1 MNEKFNSELGQ
12 YLESPIEE
20 RDHAKGATL
29 LLQLTR
35 NQIMYRNISINP
47 AKHAKFIDRELRKF
61 YKVRIIQVTHEEVEA
76 MQRQVD
82 VIVKEHCEFTE
93 ENPAKSFRKGIR
105 EDHEEL
111 PVEIQ
116 ALYKENLSISQK
128 MRELHLQL
136 RALSTDG
143 TSCPD
148 NDRYPFLK
156 ELIELDKRLH
166 SNWEKYDHFVVGQ
179 SPVAPVTTA
188 DDNKIIRQINL
199 NKGKYAKNPSDEMKI
214 KIQSLYNS
222 LSVKPE
228 KITSTLSELGII

>member
-1 MNEKFNSELGQ
+1 MKDFTSKLGEF
-12 YLESPIEE
+12 LETPLEQ
-20 RDHAKGATL
+20 RDHSVGATL
-29 LLQLTR
+29 LLQVTR
-35 NQIMYRNISINP
+35 NQIMYRNISVNP
-47 AKHAKFIDRELRKF
+47 AKHAKFIDRELRKH
-61 YKVRIIQVTHEEVEA
+61 YKVRVINATHEEVEA
-76 MQRQVD
+76 MQQKVD
-82 VIVKEHCEFTE
+82 AIVEKHNSFRD
-93 ENPAKSFRKGIR
+93 ENPAKNFRKGIR

-111 PVEIQ
+111 PLEIQ

-136 RALSTDG
+136 RALSTEG

-166 SNWEKYDHFVVGQ
+166 SNWEMYDHFVVGQ
-179 SPVAPVTTA
+179 SPVAPVPTA
-188 DDNKIIRQINL
+188 DDSKIIRQINL
-199 NKGKYAKNPSDEMKI
+199 NKGKYAKNPSDEMKT